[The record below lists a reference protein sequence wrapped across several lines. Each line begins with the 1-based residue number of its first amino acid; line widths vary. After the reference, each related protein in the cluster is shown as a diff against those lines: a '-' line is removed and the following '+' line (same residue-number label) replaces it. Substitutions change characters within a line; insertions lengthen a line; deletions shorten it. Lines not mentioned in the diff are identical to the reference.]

1 MITTFVAIAM
11 AFGSES
17 VDGIFG
23 KGRGSCTGGSCSAA
37 PVETVAKA
45 EPKAEAKA
53 APAESACASAQG
65 SCGGQHRSHRLLGG
79 RRGCR

>member
-1 MITTFVAIAM
+1 MITTLVAMVM

-23 KGRGSCTGGSCSAA
+23 KSRGSCAGGSCSAA
-37 PVETVAKA
+37 PAEVVTKT
-45 EPKAEAKA
+45 EPKAEAKK
-53 APAESACASAQG
+53 ETVKE
-65 SCGGQHRSHRLLGG
+65 SCGSEGASCGRKRLLAG